1 MIAGIVGKIGR
12 TTVLVILV
20 LMVVF
25 GALLAVTQYTD
36 VGFVSAVRSEEFT
49 LADYE
54 LAVIPDSVLE
64 DAQKL
69 ANELSGGSSEESDN
83 FVAQLLATYLEARDK
98 DFLLLYNPGGWGSS
112 TLRDSPGWQSIASGI
127 ESQLNSLGYEMLPL
141 NYRRT
146 QDSWLGFL
154 DEISEMAVSYNQKA
168 RTLAAR
174 LDFLT
179 GHNPDIKVIMASESN
194 GNIISDSVMALL
206 QDNDRIYGIQT
217 GSPFWYQSTTL
228 ERTLVMNDNGV
239 VPDSFSQGNFPAM
252 IMANFKVWFGLSLPE
267 DNAGHVLHVVQAP
280 GHYYSWQYP
289 KVYRE
294 INAFLEQILT
304 GSSDPSRIRISS

>member
-25 GALLAVTQYTD
+25 GAVLAVTQYTD
-36 VGFVSAVRSEEFT
+36 VGFVSAVVSEEFT

-54 LAVIPDSVLE
+54 LTVIPDSILE
-64 DAQKL
+64 DARKL
-69 ANELSGGSSEESDN
+69 ASELSGGSSEESDN
-83 FVAQLLATYLEARDK
+83 FIVQLLTTYLEARDK
-98 DFLLLYNPGGWGSS
+98 DFVLLYNPGGWGSS

-127 ESQLNSLGYEMLPL
+127 ESRLNSLGYEMLPL

-154 DEISEMAVSYNQKA
+154 DEISEMAVNYNQKA

-179 GHNPDIKVIMASESN
+179 SHNPDIMVIMASESN

-206 QDNDRIYGIQT
+206 QDNDRVYGIQT

-239 VPDSFSQGNFPAM
+239 VPDSFSRGDIPTM
-252 IMANFKVWFGLSLPE
+252 IIANFKLWFGLSRPE
-267 DNAGHVLHVVQAP
+267 DKTGHVLHVVQAP

-304 GSSDPSRIRISS
+304 GSSESSRIRLSS

>member
-1 MIAGIVGKIGR
+1 MIAGIVGKISR
-12 TTVLVILV
+12 TTVLVILA

-25 GALLAVTQYTD
+25 GAVLAVAQYTD
-36 VGFVSAVRSEEFT
+36 FGFVSTVSSEEFT

-54 LAVIPDSVLE
+54 LTVIPDSVLE
-64 DAQKL
+64 DARKL
-69 ANELSGGSSEESDN
+69 AGELFGGSSDEGDN
-83 FVAQLLATYLEARDK
+83 FIAQLLVTYLEAGDK

-179 GHNPDIKVIMASESN
+179 SHNPDIKVIMASESN
-194 GNIISDSVMALL
+194 GNIISDSVMTLL
-206 QDNDRIYGIQT
+206 QDNDRVYGIQT
-217 GSPFWYQSTTL
+217 GSPFWYQSTAL

-239 VPDSFSQGNFPAM
+239 VPDSFSQGDIPTM
-252 IMANFKVWFGLSLPE
+252 IMANFKVLLGLSRPE
-267 DNAGHVLHVVQAP
+267 DKTGHVLHVVQAP
-280 GHYYSWQYP
+280 GHHYSWQYP
-289 KVYRE
+289 KVYLE

-304 GSSDPSRIRISS
+304 GSSDSSRVRLSS